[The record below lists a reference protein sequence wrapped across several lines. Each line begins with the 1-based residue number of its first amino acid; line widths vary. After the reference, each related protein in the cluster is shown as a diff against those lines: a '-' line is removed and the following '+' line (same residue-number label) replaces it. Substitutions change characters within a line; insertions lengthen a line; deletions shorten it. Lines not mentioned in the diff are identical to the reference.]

1 MTRSRDEALV
11 ADALALTAERDIVRP
26 NTSVRVFQGEWP
38 MPLRPDLA
46 ASSTPYR
53 TFGRLTHEKP
63 SALRSEAMSVTTRKS
78 LEDLV
83 IESSRE
89 ARRRLILLMIVAT
102 MLCAA

>member
-1 MTRSRDEALV
+1 
-11 ADALALTAERDIVRP
+11 
-26 NTSVRVFQGEWP
+26 

-46 ASSTPYR
+46 ASSTLYR
-53 TFGRLTHEKP
+53 TFGRLTHERS
-63 SALRSEAMSVTTRKS
+63 SALRNEAMAATTGKS

-83 IESSRE
+83 IEGDRE